1 MNNYLEERLNPYET
15 IQKYLPNIIDTF
27 NEFYKE
33 DVSEKF
39 KNMTVICTR
48 TPEGL
53 ERYLKEIKENYT
65 NHLIKSFCTKFNIK
79 YNKTN
84 INNIFGISK
93 LPFENINNIPIMKYE
108 KLKDIYNFNIKEVIE
123 YIKKLN
129 FKYHKYL
136 EKYFKY
142 FNYIEESKKLKKE
155 IDKKYMDK
163 LVLEFK
169 EKFPKEELDLYFKTG
184 FLKGKMYNYLGSNI
198 HMTPLISAFN
208 KESEEILNDI
218 HSKKW
223 KKDMIK
229 KDRIDFFKKM
239 GLFLDGN
246 YYDYMNCQK
255 APSLIPPKDLIED
268 ILDAKEECEL
278 KAYQEYY
285 ESLKEYKIN
294 KERLNKENLLLDDGY
309 NINTFLYSDTYVTP
323 NIKKINDEYIVHSMV
338 NINFDY
344 PNEYLDKYIIHE
356 LNHAYEAN
364 LIGSNVSSG
373 WDIFYDENGKLNKK
387 YKYFNEIINDLIAD
401 DITNMLHQK
410 GIYMFYPKNKAKVN
424 GGTNYES
431 FKFLAKDFYNIFKE
445 DIIKSRRGN
454 FNHILDKCSK
464 ENFDKLNDLINLF
477 NDTWKGL
484 EILNLKFDLKNNKDT
499 LNAKKYKEIL
509 IKLNQILNNM
519 IQYKKETEEKTSQ
532 KHLKK
537 MNLMMNTH

>member
-15 IQKYLPNIIDTF
+15 IQKYLPDIIDTF

-39 KNMTVICTR
+39 QNMTVICTR

-155 IDKKYMDK
+155 IDKKYMNK

-169 EKFPKEELDLYFKTG
+169 ENFPKEELDLYFKTG

-246 YYDYMNCQK
+246 YHDYMNCQK
-255 APSLIPPKDLIED
+255 AISLIPPKDLIED

-278 KAYQEYY
+278 KIYQEYY

-323 NIKKINDEYIVHSMV
+323 NIKKINDKYIVHSMV

-373 WDIFYDENGKLNKK
+373 WDIFYDENGKLNRK

-431 FKFLAKDFYNIFKE
+431 FKFLVKDFYNIFKE

-454 FNHILDKCSK
+454 FNHILNKCGK

-499 LNAKKYKEIL
+499 LNTKKYKEIL

-519 IQYKKETEEKTSQ
+519 IQYKEETEEKSNDRRTRRFRR
-532 KHLKK
+532 K
-537 MNLMMNTH
+537 